1 MNVPPNLLRLDTLI
15 IDNKAKIRYLK
26 SRRKKIICTKM
37 STLKDVSIIVKWN
50 GKEFPITD
58 LSDQET
64 VAVLKHEIAKLTNV
78 RPERQKLLNLKYK
91 GNNGLT

>member
-1 MNVPPNLLRLDTLI
+1 
-15 IDNKAKIRYLK
+15 
-26 SRRKKIICTKM
+26 M

-50 GKEFPITD
+50 GKEYPITD

-78 RPERQKLLNLKYK
+78 RPERQKLLNLKHRGK
-91 GNNGLT
+91 

>member
-1 MNVPPNLLRLDTLI
+1 
-15 IDNKAKIRYLK
+15 
-26 SRRKKIICTKM
+26 M
-37 STLKDVSIIVKWN
+37 STIKDLSIIVKWN
-50 GKEFPITD
+50 GKEFPILD

-91 GNNGLT
+91 GTQR

>member
-1 MNVPPNLLRLDTLI
+1 
-15 IDNKAKIRYLK
+15 
-26 SRRKKIICTKM
+26 M

-91 GNNGLT
+91 GNNGLTQNQRFFSHAFQMNSFVCTFFHRCCCSR

>member
-1 MNVPPNLLRLDTLI
+1 
-15 IDNKAKIRYLK
+15 
-26 SRRKKIICTKM
+26 M

-64 VAVLKHEIAKLTNV
+64 VAVLKHEIARLTNV

-91 GNNGLT
+91 GETSTAFRSKTNKQWLKLHFQLSRQAGYR